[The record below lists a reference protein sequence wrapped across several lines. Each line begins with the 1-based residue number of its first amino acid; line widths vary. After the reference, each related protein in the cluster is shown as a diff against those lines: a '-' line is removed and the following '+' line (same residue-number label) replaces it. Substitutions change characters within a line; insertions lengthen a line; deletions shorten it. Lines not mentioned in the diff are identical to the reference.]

1 MAERRRRYE
10 VLEIGSGSAP
20 DPRADVLVDRDPWD
34 NTERKRKVALHLDLK
49 GKLTVG
55 ADQTELTGNLWRQA
69 DGTALPFV
77 SKSFELV
84 IAIGVLEH
92 TDDPCGFLREMSR
105 VGRRGLVHVP
115 TTFTERLF
123 YREFHKFTFGLDGKT
138 LVIRRKN
145 FPDLFGG
152 LFDYLAHFDADFIRF
167 KARNRDLFNL
177 VYEWEGEASYR
188 LEAYDPARP
197 RFSSFEKTYR
207 GRPFPFRL
215 AVSDLLQAQV
225 ENLLAKDPP
234 VSRRQ
239 RLSRWGRA
247 LLNTAWRRR
256 P

>member
-1 MAERRRRYE
+1 MSICLMSAALLTSISRGGLAGEMAA
-10 VLEIGSGSAP
+10 VICF
-20 DPRADVLVDRDPWD
+20 
-34 NTERKRKVALHLDLK
+34 
-49 GKLTVG
+49 
-55 ADQTELTGNLWRQA
+55 LWLARN
-69 DGTALPFV
+69 
-77 SKSFELV
+77 
-84 IAIGVLEH
+84 
-92 TDDPCGFLREMSR
+92 R

-197 RFSSFEKTYR
+197 RFGSFEKTYR

>member
-1 MAERRRRYE
+1 MRFPQLRNVDLRIVKRLPGESGMRAEANYT
-10 VLEIGSGSAP
+10 
-20 DPRADVLVDRDPWD
+20 DQ
-34 NTERKRKVALHLDLK
+34 
-49 GKLTVG
+49 GK
-55 ADQTELTGNLWRQA
+55 
-69 DGTALPFV
+69 F
-77 SKSFELV
+77 S
-84 IAIGVLEH
+84 
-92 TDDPCGFLREMSR
+92 
-105 VGRRGLVHVP
+105 
-115 TTFTERLF
+115 
-123 YREFHKFTFGLDGKT
+123 
-138 LVIRRKN
+138 
-145 FPDLFGG
+145 
-152 LFDYLAHFDADFIRF
+152 F

-197 RFSSFEKTYR
+197 RFGSFEKTYR